1 MKPTRFTFLIERADG
16 EIGTITTVSENL
28 LIFFSQLDNKIFFS
42 DLFNDFISLSEDLK
56 KVELEALIKIPAEAQ
71 FIVFPPSIEADV
83 DFTNAFETKN
93 ETSGTVSK
101 NLELILIRLM
111 RLSSIHMWG
120 SIVR

>member
-1 MKPTRFTFLIERADG
+1 MFYISDRASG
-16 EIGTITTVSENL
+16 RWNRIYINCFRESVN
-28 LIFFSQLDNKIFFS
+28 FFFPARQQNFFS

-93 ETSGTVSK
+93 ETNGTVSK

>member
-16 EIGTITTVSENL
+16 EIGTISTVSENL
-28 LIFFSQLDNKIFFS
+28 LIFFPARQQGFFS

>member
-1 MKPTRFTFLIERADG
+1 MRFTFLIERADG
-16 EIGTITTVSENL
+16 EIGTISTVSENL
-28 LIFFSQLDNKIFFS
+28 LIFFFPARQQNFFS
-42 DLFNDFISLSEDLK
+42 DLFNDFISLGEDLK

-93 ETSGTVSK
+93 ETNGTVSK

-111 RLSSIHMWG
+111 RLSSIHMRG